1 MAGTG
6 PKKGI
11 RALLPTLADLSA
23 ISPPIPGSSEVSR
36 CERVTIPEA
45 LLDSGW
51 ATIEASSSVSIASG
65 SLSGLEVILSSCING
80 NLSFVSCPTLGYFE
94 QLTVG
99 RVVWVS
105 GMPLG
110 VSGPL

>member
-36 CERVTIPEA
+36 YERVTIPDA

-65 SLSGLEVILSSCING
+65 SLSGLEVILSPG
-80 NLSFVSCPTLGYFE
+80 LVETYLLFPP
-94 QLTVG
+94 QH
-99 RVVWVS
+99 S
-105 GMPLG
+105 GI
-110 VSGPL
+110 SNS